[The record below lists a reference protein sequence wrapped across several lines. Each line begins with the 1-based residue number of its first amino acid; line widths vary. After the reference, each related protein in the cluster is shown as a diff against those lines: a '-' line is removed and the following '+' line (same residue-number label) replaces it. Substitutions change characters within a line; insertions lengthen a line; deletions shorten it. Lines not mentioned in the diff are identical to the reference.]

1 MEQLS
6 HTETSTSP
14 RTFPIMVL
22 CDGITLS
29 ANIGAILRLA
39 DAFGVEKVVFGGEK
53 VGVSGRKVK
62 HASRSTHLWV
72 PHSQTTDLGAEIS
85 KLKVEGYNIIAL
97 EITDQSKPIHELR
110 IRQKQKIAV
119 VVGSEI
125 QGISKGVLNLCNQA
139 IHIPIYGKNT
149 SINVSNALAVI
160 LYDIT
165 QKLT

>member
-1 MEQLS
+1 MKQLS
-6 HTETSTSP
+6 HSETPTYP

-22 CDGITLS
+22 CDEITLS
-29 ANIGAILRLA
+29 ANIGVILRLA

-53 VGVSGRKVK
+53 VGISGRKVK
-62 HASRSTHLWV
+62 YASRSTHLWV
-72 PHSQTTDLGAEIS
+72 QHSQTPDLGAEIS
-85 KLKVEGYNIIAL
+85 KLKLEGYEIIAL
-97 EITDQSKPIHELR
+97 EITDQSKPLHELR

-149 SINVSNALAVI
+149 SMNVSNALAVI
-160 LYDIT
+160 LYKIT
-165 QKLT
+165 NKLT